1 MQDAPKVLMV
11 CLGNICRSPT
21 AEAVLRHRAALAN
34 CPLQVDSAG
43 TLGFHKGAAPDKR
56 AQQAGVARGYDF
68 SGIHARQVVASD
80 FSDFDLILAADH
92 TNLQDLKALCPP
104 EYQHKLQLMLSF
116 SDRAE
121 QEVPDPY
128 YGSDDG
134 FEQVLDM
141 LEAACDGLI
150 KQLSKNKKCDYTNLG
165 N

>member
-1 MQDAPKVLMV
+1 MQNTPKVLMV

-34 CPLQVDSAG
+34 CPLYVDSAG

-68 SGIHARQVVASD
+68 SGIHARQVMVSD
-80 FSDFDLILAADH
+80 FNDFDLILAADH
-92 TNLQDLKALCPP
+92 SNREDLKVLCPP
-104 EYQHKLQLMLSF
+104 EHQHKLRLMLSF
-116 SDRAE
+116 SKGDE

-134 FEQVLDM
+134 FENVLDL
-141 LEAACDGLI
+141 LEVACDGLI
-150 KQLSKNKKCDYTNLG
+150 KQFQSSPYSS
-165 N
+165 